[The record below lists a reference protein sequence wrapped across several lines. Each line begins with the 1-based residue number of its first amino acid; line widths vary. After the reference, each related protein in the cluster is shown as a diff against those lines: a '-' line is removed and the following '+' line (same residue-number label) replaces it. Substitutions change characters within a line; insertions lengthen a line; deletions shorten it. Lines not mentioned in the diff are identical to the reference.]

1 MGTRMLSDTGHRG
14 VCIQSMGNF
23 DDDISKGLEEKTVS
37 GIILAR
43 ASTGYICRKVLILKG
58 EKLME
63 FSDIT
68 VKQERRLCVVN
79 GRMGYFHCWEHYSR
93 PVEPS
98 PMIGGAPGG
107 VISFVR
113 AIVEFPEG
121 IGYVDPKDLKFCDE
135 ENVYLHRLLK
145 IEDMRKEKK
154 KCSNGH

>member
-1 MGTRMLSDTGHRG
+1 MT
-14 VCIQSMGNF
+14 
-23 DDDISKGLEEKTVS
+23 
-37 GIILAR
+37 
-43 ASTGYICRKVLILKG
+43 
-58 EKLME
+58 

-79 GRMGYFHCWEHYSR
+79 GKMGYFHCWEHYSR

-121 IGYVDPKDLKFCDE
+121 IGYVDPKDLKFRDE
-135 ENVYLHRLLK
+135 ENSSLK
-145 IEDMRKEKK
+145 MIQAIENKRKEKNNVRTDIEGS
-154 KCSNGH
+154 CQ

>member
-1 MGTRMLSDTGHRG
+1 M
-14 VCIQSMGNF
+14 VI
-23 DDDISKGLEEKTVS
+23 VV
-37 GIILAR
+37 IILVTCLIIVSYAW
-43 ASTGYICRKVLILKG
+43 SNRK
-58 EKLME
+58 EKETMA

-79 GRMGYFHCWEHYSR
+79 GKMGYFHCWEHYSR

-135 ENVYLHRLLK
+135 ENAYLHRLLK

-154 KCSNGH
+154 NVRTDIEGSCQ

>member
-1 MGTRMLSDTGHRG
+1 M
-14 VCIQSMGNF
+14 
-23 DDDISKGLEEKTVS
+23 
-37 GIILAR
+37 A
-43 ASTGYICRKVLILKG
+43 
-58 EKLME
+58 

-145 IEDMRKEKK
+145 IENMRKEKK
-154 KCSNGH
+154 NVRTDIEGSCQ

>member
-23 DDDISKGLEEKTVS
+23 DDDISKGLEEKVVS

-43 ASTGYICRKVLILKG
+43 ASTGYIFRKVLILKG
-58 EKLME
+58 EKLMA

-68 VKQERRLCVVN
+68 VKQERRLCEVN
-79 GRMGYFHCWEHYSR
+79 GKIGYFHCWEHYSR

-121 IGYVDPKDLKFCDE
+121 IGYVDPKDLKFRDE
-135 ENVYLHRLLK
+135 ENSSLK
-145 IEDMRKEKK
+145 MIQAIENKRKEKK

>member
-1 MGTRMLSDTGHRG
+1 M
-14 VCIQSMGNF
+14 VI
-23 DDDISKGLEEKTVS
+23 VV
-37 GIILAR
+37 IILVTCLIIVSYAW
-43 ASTGYICRKVLILKG
+43 SNRK
-58 EKLME
+58 EKETMA

-79 GRMGYFHCWEHYSR
+79 GKMGYFHCWEHYSR

-135 ENVYLHRLLK
+135 ENVYLHRLLN

-154 KCSNGH
+154 NGTSTDK

>member
-1 MGTRMLSDTGHRG
+1 M
-14 VCIQSMGNF
+14 
-23 DDDISKGLEEKTVS
+23 
-37 GIILAR
+37 A
-43 ASTGYICRKVLILKG
+43 
-58 EKLME
+58 

-135 ENVYLHRLLK
+135 ENSSLK
-145 IEDMRKEKK
+145 TIQAIENKRKEKK
-154 KCSNGH
+154 NVRTDIEGSCQ

>member
-1 MGTRMLSDTGHRG
+1 M
-14 VCIQSMGNF
+14 VI
-23 DDDISKGLEEKTVS
+23 VV
-37 GIILAR
+37 IILV
-43 ASTGYICRKVLILKG
+43 TCLIIVSYAWSNQK
-58 EKLME
+58 EKETMA

-79 GRMGYFHCWEHYSR
+79 GKMGYFHCWEHYSR

-145 IEDMRKEKK
+145 IGYMRKEKK
-154 KCSNGH
+154 NGTSTDK

>member
-1 MGTRMLSDTGHRG
+1 M
-14 VCIQSMGNF
+14 
-23 DDDISKGLEEKTVS
+23 
-37 GIILAR
+37 A
-43 ASTGYICRKVLILKG
+43 
-58 EKLME
+58 

-79 GRMGYFHCWEHYSR
+79 GKMGYFHCWEHYSR

-135 ENVYLHRLLK
+135 ENVYLHRLRK

-154 KCSNGH
+154 NVRTDIEGSCQ

>member
-1 MGTRMLSDTGHRG
+1 M
-14 VCIQSMGNF
+14 VI
-23 DDDISKGLEEKTVS
+23 VV
-37 GIILAR
+37 IILVTCLIIVSYAW
-43 ASTGYICRKVLILKG
+43 SNRK
-58 EKLME
+58 EKETMA

-68 VKQERRLCVVN
+68 VEQERRLCVVN
-79 GRMGYFHCWEHYSR
+79 GKMGYFHCWEHYSR

-154 KCSNGH
+154 NGTSTDK

>member
-1 MGTRMLSDTGHRG
+1 M
-14 VCIQSMGNF
+14 VI
-23 DDDISKGLEEKTVS
+23 VV
-37 GIILAR
+37 IILVTCLIIVSYAW
-43 ASTGYICRKVLILKG
+43 SNRK
-58 EKLME
+58 EKETMA

-79 GRMGYFHCWEHYSR
+79 GKMGYFHCWEHYSR

-154 KCSNGH
+154 NGTSTDKCCLLYTSITERVIAISAF